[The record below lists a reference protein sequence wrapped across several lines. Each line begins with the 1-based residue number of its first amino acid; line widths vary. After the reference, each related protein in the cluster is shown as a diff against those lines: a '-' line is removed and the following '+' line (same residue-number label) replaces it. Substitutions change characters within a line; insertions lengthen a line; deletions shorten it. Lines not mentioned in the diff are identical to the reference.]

1 MYRCKTHGLKPSNT
15 LDRIK
20 EGTDMNHDK
29 EINDLLLLR
38 RYFTAMKFGVDDMHN
53 IACAK
58 TAVDYID
65 KAVEAYKAEKAEDVS
80 EHGDG

>member
-1 MYRCKTHGLKPSNT
+1 MS
-15 LDRIK
+15 
-20 EGTDMNHDK
+20 NHDK

-38 RYFTAMKFGVDDMHN
+38 RYFIAMKFGVDDMHN
-53 IACAK
+53 LACAK

-65 KAVEAYKAEKAEDVS
+65 KAVEAYKAEKAEDVT

>member
-1 MYRCKTHGLKPSNT
+1 MV
-15 LDRIK
+15 RIK
-20 EGTDMNHDK
+20 EDTDMSNHDK
-29 EINDLLLLR
+29 EINDLLLIR
-38 RYFTAMKFGVDDMHN
+38 RYITAMKFGVDDMHN

-65 KAVEAYKAEKAEDVS
+65 KAVEAYRSEDVS

>member
-1 MYRCKTHGLKPSNT
+1 MYHCQTHGLKQSNI

-20 EGTDMNHDK
+20 EGTDMSHEK
-29 EINDLLLLR
+29 EINDLLMLR

-58 TAVDYID
+58 TAVDLID
-65 KAVEAYKAEKAEDVS
+65 KAVAAYQAEDVT

>member
-1 MYRCKTHGLKPSNT
+1 MA
-15 LDRIK
+15 RIK
-20 EGTDMNHDK
+20 EDTDMNNHDK
-29 EINDLLLLR
+29 EINDLLMLR
-38 RYFTAMKFGVDDMHN
+38 RYITAMKIGIDDMHN

-65 KAVEAYKAEKAEDVS
+65 KAVAAYQAEDVS

>member
-1 MYRCKTHGLKPSNT
+1 MS
-15 LDRIK
+15 
-20 EGTDMNHDK
+20 NHDK

-38 RYFTAMKFGVDDMHN
+38 RYITAMKFGVDDMHN

-65 KAVEAYKAEKAEDVS
+65 KAVG
-80 EHGDG
+80 HTRRRM

>member
-1 MYRCKTHGLKPSNT
+1 MSNH
-15 LDRIK
+15 
-20 EGTDMNHDK
+20 EK
-29 EINDLLLLR
+29 EINDLQLLR

-53 IACAK
+53 ISCAK

-65 KAVEAYKAEKAEDVS
+65 KAVAAYQAEDVN

>member
-1 MYRCKTHGLKPSNT
+1 MYHCQT
-15 LDRIK
+15 LGVKQSTILARIK
-20 EGTDMNHDK
+20 EDTDMNHDK

-65 KAVEAYKAEKAEDVS
+65 KAVAAYQAEDVS

>member
-1 MYRCKTHGLKPSNT
+1 
-15 LDRIK
+15 
-20 EGTDMNHDK
+20 MNHDK
-29 EINDLLLLR
+29 EINDLLMLR

-65 KAVEAYKAEKAEDVS
+65 KAVAAYQEDVS
-80 EHGDG
+80 EHGDS

>member
-1 MYRCKTHGLKPSNT
+1 MS
-15 LDRIK
+15 
-20 EGTDMNHDK
+20 NHDK
-29 EINDLLLLR
+29 EINDLLMLR

-65 KAVEAYKAEKAEDVS
+65 KAVG
-80 EHGDG
+80 HTRRRM

>member
-1 MYRCKTHGLKPSNT
+1 MS
-15 LDRIK
+15 
-20 EGTDMNHDK
+20 NHDK
-29 EINDLLLLR
+29 EINDLLMLR

-65 KAVEAYKAEKAEDVS
+65 KAVEAYRAGDVS

>member
-1 MYRCKTHGLKPSNT
+1 M
-15 LDRIK
+15 I
-20 EGTDMNHDK
+20 NHDK
-29 EINDLLLLR
+29 EINDLMLLR
-38 RYFTAMKFGVDDMHN
+38 RYITAMKFGIDDMHN

-65 KAVEAYKAEKAEDVS
+65 KAVAAYKEDVT

>member
-1 MYRCKTHGLKPSNT
+1 MS
-15 LDRIK
+15 
-20 EGTDMNHDK
+20 NHDK
-29 EINDLLLLR
+29 GINDLLMLR
-38 RYFTAMKFGVDDMHN
+38 RYITAMKFGIDDMHN

-65 KAVEAYKAEKAEDVS
+65 KAVAAYQAEDVN

>member
-1 MYRCKTHGLKPSNT
+1 MS
-15 LDRIK
+15 
-20 EGTDMNHDK
+20 NHDK
-29 EINDLLLLR
+29 EMGDLLMLR
-38 RYFTAMKFGVDDMHN
+38 RYITAMKFGIDDMHN

-65 KAVEAYKAEKAEDVS
+65 KAVEAYQAEDVN

>member
-1 MYRCKTHGLKPSNT
+1 MS
-15 LDRIK
+15 
-20 EGTDMNHDK
+20 HDK

-38 RYFTAMKFGVDDMHN
+38 RYICAMKFGVDDMHN

-58 TAVDYID
+58 TAIDFID
-65 KAVEAYKAEKAEDVS
+65 KAVEAYKEDVT

>member
-1 MYRCKTHGLKPSNT
+1 MS
-15 LDRIK
+15 
-20 EGTDMNHDK
+20 NHDK

-65 KAVEAYKAEKAEDVS
+65 KAVAAYQSEDVS

>member
-1 MYRCKTHGLKPSNT
+1 MS
-15 LDRIK
+15 
-20 EGTDMNHDK
+20 NHDK
-29 EINDLLLLR
+29 EMGDLLMLR
-38 RYFTAMKFGVDDMHN
+38 RYITAMKFGIDDMHN

-65 KAVEAYKAEKAEDVS
+65 KAVAAYQAEDVN

>member
-1 MYRCKTHGLKPSNT
+1 M
-15 LDRIK
+15 DRIK
-20 EGTDMNHDK
+20 EDTDMSNHDK
-29 EINDLLLLR
+29 EINDLLMLR

-65 KAVEAYKAEKAEDVS
+65 KAVAAYQAEDVS
-80 EHGDG
+80 ENGDG

>member
-1 MYRCKTHGLKPSNT
+1 MS
-15 LDRIK
+15 
-20 EGTDMNHDK
+20 NHDK
-29 EINDLLLLR
+29 EINDLQLLR

-65 KAVEAYKAEKAEDVS
+65 KAVAAYQAEDVS

>member
-1 MYRCKTHGLKPSNT
+1 M
-15 LDRIK
+15 DRIK
-20 EGTDMNHDK
+20 EGTDMSNHDK
-29 EINDLLLLR
+29 EINDLLMIR
-38 RYFTAMKFGVDDMHN
+38 RYITAMKFGIDDLHN

-65 KAVEAYKAEKAEDVS
+65 KAVAAYQAEDVN

>member
-1 MYRCKTHGLKPSNT
+1 MYRYQALGVKQSTILA
-15 LDRIK
+15 RIK
-20 EGTDMNHDK
+20 EDIDMNHDK

-65 KAVEAYKAEKAEDVS
+65 KAVAAYQAEDVN

>member
-1 MYRCKTHGLKPSNT
+1 MS
-15 LDRIK
+15 
-20 EGTDMNHDK
+20 HDK
-29 EINDLLLLR
+29 EINDLLMLR

-65 KAVEAYKAEKAEDVS
+65 KAAAAYQAEDVT
-80 EHGDG
+80 EHGGGG

>member
-1 MYRCKTHGLKPSNT
+1 MS
-15 LDRIK
+15 
-20 EGTDMNHDK
+20 HDK
-29 EINDLLLLR
+29 EINDLLMLR

-58 TAVDYID
+58 TAVDFID
-65 KAVEAYKAEKAEDVS
+65 KTGAAYQAEDVS

>member
-1 MYRCKTHGLKPSNT
+1 MYRCQTHGLKQSNT
-15 LDRIK
+15 LVRIK
-20 EGTDMNHDK
+20 EDTDMTHEK
-29 EINDLLLLR
+29 EINDMLLLR

-65 KAVEAYKAEKAEDVS
+65 KAVAAYQSEDVS

>member
-1 MYRCKTHGLKPSNT
+1 MS
-15 LDRIK
+15 
-20 EGTDMNHDK
+20 NHDK
-29 EINDLLLLR
+29 EMGDLLMLR
-38 RYFTAMKFGVDDMHN
+38 RYITAMKFGVDDMHN

-65 KAVEAYKAEKAEDVS
+65 KAVEAYRAENAEDVS

>member
-1 MYRCKTHGLKPSNT
+1 MS
-15 LDRIK
+15 
-20 EGTDMNHDK
+20 NHDK
-29 EINDLLLLR
+29 EMGDLLLLR
-38 RYFTAMKFGVDDMHN
+38 RYITAMKFGIDDMHN

-65 KAVEAYKAEKAEDVS
+65 KAVAAYQAEDVN

>member
-1 MYRCKTHGLKPSNT
+1 MT
-15 LDRIK
+15 
-20 EGTDMNHDK
+20 HDK

-38 RYFTAMKFGVDDMHN
+38 RYFTAMKFCVDDMHN

-65 KAVEAYKAEKAEDVS
+65 KAVAAYRAEEVS

>member
-1 MYRCKTHGLKPSNT
+1 MS
-15 LDRIK
+15 
-20 EGTDMNHDK
+20 NHDK
-29 EINDLLLLR
+29 EMGDLLLLR
-38 RYFTAMKFGVDDMHN
+38 RYITAMKFGIDDLHN

-65 KAVEAYKAEKAEDVS
+65 KAVAAYQAEDVN

>member
-1 MYRCKTHGLKPSNT
+1 MS
-15 LDRIK
+15 
-20 EGTDMNHDK
+20 NHDK
-29 EINDLLLLR
+29 EMGDLLMLR
-38 RYFTAMKFGVDDMHN
+38 RYITAMKFGIEDMHN

-65 KAVEAYKAEKAEDVS
+65 KAVAAYQEEDVT